1 VNVDL
6 HSFEE
11 SNGENDCLMVPFNG
25 LTRGKG
31 GKRALKRLKMD
42 KISKAQK
49 KEVN

>member
-1 VNVDL
+1 
-6 HSFEE
+6 
-11 SNGENDCLMVPFNG
+11 MVPFNG